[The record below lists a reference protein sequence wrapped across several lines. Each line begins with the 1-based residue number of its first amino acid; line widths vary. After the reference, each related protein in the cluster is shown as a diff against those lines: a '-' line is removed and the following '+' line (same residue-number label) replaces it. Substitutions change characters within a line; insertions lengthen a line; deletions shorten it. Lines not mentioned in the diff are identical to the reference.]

1 MNTEM
6 AYLLGM
12 VCGNGEIQRGATE
25 TTISIE
31 IPHKKLRTENN
42 QDVQIYVRASIADI
56 RTIVEPLVGTGIEFT
71 QAKSATTISF
81 IKPNSNYIM
90 RELLRF
96 IGNASSHENIRIN
109 DEVYEFTRDE
119 KIQFLRGFADVTGY
133 IRRSNY
139 YYSRHVHRVY
149 LEVPHNWYLVADV
162 CNLLK
167 DVDVPVQNINWGHPN
182 FRDGNLEKFN
192 DGKPNYWKKE
202 HQIKIFANEFRPIG
216 FAVVHK
222 AETLEMLANE
232 LVETLE
238 EAGVDVSARTH
249 KYYWEL
255 RASNNNRPDHPSVND
270 SFIPESIRGNQY
282 GSWRDIARDLG
293 YGE

>member
-1 MNTEM
+1 MNNEM
-6 AYLLGM
+6 AYLLGL

-31 IPHKKLRTENN
+31 IPHKKLTTENN

-56 RTIVEPLVGTGIEFT
+56 RAIVEPLVGTGIEFIQT
-71 QAKSATTISF
+71 RSVTTISF

-90 RELLRF
+90 RELLRL

-109 DEVYEFTRDE
+109 NEVFEFTRDE
-119 KIQFLRGFADVTGY
+119 KIQFLKGFADVTGY

-139 YYSRHVHRVY
+139 YYDRHVHRVY
-149 LEVPHNWYLVADV
+149 LEVPHNWYLVVDV

-167 DVDVPVQNINWGHPN
+167 DVDIPVQNINWGHPN
-182 FRDGNLEKFN
+182 FRDGNLAKVNE
-192 DGKPNYWKKE
+192 GQLHYWKKE
-202 HQIKIFANEFRPIG
+202 HQIKIYANEFRPIG

-222 AETLEMLANE
+222 AETLEQLANE
-232 LVETLE
+232 LIDTLE
-238 EAGVDVSARTH
+238 AEGVDVSARTH
-249 KYYWEL
+249 RYYWEG
-255 RASNNNRPDHPSVND
+255 RNSNRNRPHHPCVND
-270 SFIPESIRGNQY
+270 SFIPEQIRGIQY
-282 GSWRDIARDLG
+282 ISWKDIARDLG

>member
-1 MNTEM
+1 MNNEM

-12 VCGNGEIQRGATE
+12 VCGNGEIQRGSTE
-25 TTISIE
+25 TTISVE
-31 IPHKKLRTENN
+31 IPHKKLTTENN

-56 RTIVEPLVGTGIEFT
+56 RAIVEPLIGAGIEFIQT
-71 QAKSATTISF
+71 RSATSISF
-81 IKPNSNYIM
+81 VKPNSNYIM

-109 DEVYEFTRDE
+109 SEVYEFTRDE
-119 KIQFLRGFADVTGY
+119 KVQFLKGFADVTGY

-139 YYSRHVHRVY
+139 YYDKHVHRVY
-149 LEVPHNWYLVADV
+149 LEVPHNWYLVTDI
-162 CNLLK
+162 CNILK

-182 FRDGNLEKFN
+182 FRDGSLANFN
-192 DGKPNYWKKE
+192 EGKINSWKKE

-222 AETLEMLANE
+222 AETLEQLANE
-232 LVETLE
+232 LVETLKAE
-238 EAGVDVSARTH
+238 GIDVSARTH
-249 KYYWEL
+249 RFYWEV
-255 RASNNNRPDHPSVND
+255 RGSSRNRPYHPCVND
-270 SFIPESIRGNQY
+270 DFIPEQIRGRQY
-282 GSWRDIARDLG
+282 NSWKDVARDLG